1 MKKPA
6 AAVSSV
12 AMSKNQAG
20 SQDTYYEVK
29 DFLHL
34 GLSLRIGAKY
44 TEKDLL
50 GKCKGDKAKE
60 KSLKAFLSD
69 PSKLRK
75 IPSPEKAERSP
86 RPSAATKATAA
97 TAKAKDAKARKN
109 KVKKVAQKTRAT
121 SEGPVI
127 VRRYL
132 VTGALGYR
140 AMPIGMTTTEK
151 DLRAL
156 CKTQAEQMKME
167 EHLKDPLK
175 LLPVQILPMTM
186 TESM

>member
-1 MKKPA
+1 
-6 AAVSSV
+6 
-12 AMSKNQAG
+12 MSKDKPG
-20 SQDTYYEVK
+20 SQDAYYEVK
-29 DFLHL
+29 GFLHL
-34 GLSLRIGAKY
+34 GLSLRLGAKY

-75 IPSPEKAERSP
+75 VPQTEKAESSP
-86 RPSAATKATAA
+86 PAAATGK
-97 TAKAKDAKARKN
+97 AKARKN

-127 VRRYL
+127 MRRYL

-140 AMPIGMTTTEK
+140 TMPIGMTTTEK
-151 DLRAL
+151 ELRAL
-156 CKTQAEQMKME
+156 CKTQAEQLKLE
-167 EHLKDPLK
+167 EYLQDPLK
-175 LLPVQILPMTM
+175 LLPVQILPMPM

>member
-1 MKKPA
+1 
-6 AAVSSV
+6 
-12 AMSKNQAG
+12 MSKDKPG

-29 DFLHL
+29 GFLHL
-34 GLSLRIGAKY
+34 GLSLRLGAKY

-60 KSLKAFLSD
+60 KSLKAYLSD

-75 IPSPEKAERSP
+75 IPG
-86 RPSAATKATAA
+86 AATKAKAA
-97 TAKAKDAKARKN
+97 IGKAKARKN

-167 EHLKDPLK
+167 EYLKDPLK
-175 LLPVQILPMTM
+175 LLRVQILPMPM